1 MNIALIGYG
10 KMGKEVERVAK
21 ERGHTVSLIL
31 DIENNQNGQGLSE
44 DSLRDVDVCID
55 FSTPSA
61 VLTNIERVIAC
72 KKPMVVGTTGWY
84 EHLDEITEMVKSSG
98 IGFIY
103 ASNFSIGMNLFFK
116 IVEFAGKLF
125 NGFADYDVCVH
136 EIHHNQKAD
145 SPGGTALMLGKV
157 LLDNI
162 ERKKELLTETSKG
175 QISSSAL
182 HVTSTRVGS
191 VPGTHIVGFDSLADT
206 IELRHTTRSRIGYA
220 VGAIR
225 AAEWI
230 IDRKGVNT
238 MADLLESEIG
248 YVDRATNSPSS
259 ITVERN
265 FI

>member
-10 KMGKEVERVAK
+10 KMGKEVEEVAK
-21 ERGHTVSLIL
+21 ERGHTVSLVL
-31 DIENNQNGQGLSE
+31 DIDNNENGQGLSK
-44 DSLRDVDVCID
+44 DLLRAVDVCID

-61 VLTNIERVIAC
+61 VLTNIKQVIAC

-84 EHLDEITEMVKSSG
+84 DHLDEITEMVRASG

-116 IVEFAGKLF
+116 VVACAGRLF
-125 NGFADYDVCVH
+125 NGYADYDVFVH
-136 EIHHNQKAD
+136 EIHHNQKVD
-145 SPGGTALMLGKV
+145 SPSGTALMLGKV

-162 ERKKELLTETSKG
+162 ERKKELLTETSKRK
-175 QISSSAL
+175 IAPSAL

-191 VPGTHIVGFDSLADT
+191 VPGTHVVGFDSLADS

-220 VGAIR
+220 IGAVR

-230 IDRKGVNT
+230 IGKKGVKT
-238 MADLLESEIG
+238 FTDLLESEIEHLS
-248 YVDRATNSPSS
+248 RTSNSAQSTS
-259 ITVERN
+259 TQRN
-265 FI
+265 SV